1 MDLDGLFF
9 FPVTS
14 YFEYFFF
21 NHCLH
26 SQNVN
31 STTNPDSRQEGRD
44 SFSAAPPWII
54 ATTLLTALLVGI
66 VGLYYFGEGYWDRGK
81 ENNIIIFYA

>member
-9 FPVTS
+9 FLLLHILS
-14 YFEYFFF
+14 IFF

-31 STTNPDSRQEGRD
+31 SATNPESRQEGRD

-54 ATTLLTALLVGI
+54 ATILLTALLVGI
-66 VGLYYFGEGYWDRGK
+66 VGLYYFGEGYWERGK